1 MPGKT
6 FAGIILLALVFAF
19 QTASAAIWHV
29 SASVPQS
36 GDGTSWESA
45 FKKIQEGIDAAS
57 DEDTLLVAQG
67 TYVENIQFHGKNIIL
82 TSTNPL
88 NVAVVANTIIDGN
101 QSGSVITFAG
111 TEDET
116 CVLSGFTTRNGY
128 ADYGGGIRGNGTR
141 ATVRDNKING
151 NSASLSGGGLH
162 DCSGTIEDNVI
173 TGNGARWGGGLSG
186 CGGIVQNNIV
196 GPNRASDSGAGLY
209 SCNGTLRNN
218 TITGNSGFYRG
229 GGLSDCHGI
238 IRNNTIRANKAL
250 YGAGLAWCHGAIL
263 GNTISANGADFGGAL
278 YQCNG
283 TIQNNLIAGN
293 SAAYRDEGYGPDAT
307 IQNDIITEN
316 WVNLGGGLYG
326 CNGTIQNNTVVGN
339 SSGLLWC
346 LGAIRNC
353 IIWGNGE
360 GYLEGQVRE
369 CVPPSFSCI
378 QDWWGEGR
386 ENVREDPQ
394 FIDEKG
400 GDYDLKETSPCRDAG
415 VNYYWFA
422 WPQCDLDG
430 NCRLHGSRVDMG
442 CYEYGASPD
451 ADGDLLC
458 DTDETAAGTSPN
470 LDDTDGDALRDGLEV
485 LRGTSP
491 IEATAAGVIQVPADM
506 PAIQGALCVAM
517 GADEIVVAAGTYGE
531 NLEFP
536 GVDVTLR
543 SSDPDDPAVVFSAII
558 DGGAAGSVICFAG
571 AETEACVLSG
581 LTIRNGMAPSGGG
594 IRGKGTRATIRNNTI
609 VGNSVSDYGGGL
621 YDCQGAVQNNTISG
635 NSACWGGGLSLC
647 HGTIHGN
654 TISGNS
660 AGHNGGGLYL
670 CSGSVMN
677 NSVSGNSA
685 RWGGGLSHCAG
696 TIHDNT
702 ISGNSASD
710 AGAGLSE
717 CDGTIHDNTISENKG
732 YFGAGLA
739 HCAGRIQN
747 NTISRNRADGG
758 SVLHCCNGTIQ
769 NNTIAANSGCALYA
783 CPGTI
788 RNCIIWGNVASSGGQ
803 LQECS
808 APSFSCIE
816 GWTAGSDDNIA
827 EDPQFVDAE
836 KGDFRLL
843 PDSPCID
850 AGFNDP
856 DLPETDIVGMH
867 RIMFGGKSL
876 TVDMGAYEFYINDLA
891 PGPDPDERTLTWS
904 SLSDKTYSIF
914 YSEDLLTWHLAVA
927 IFPSSGN
934 ATTSWTDDGSQTGSR
949 PGLVPRRFYRTLE
962 NQ

>member
-6 FAGIILLALVFAF
+6 FAGIILSALVFAF
-19 QTASAAIWHV
+19 QTPSAARWYV

-36 GDGTSWESA
+36 GDGMSWESA
-45 FKKIQEGIDAAS
+45 FKKIQEGMDAAS
-57 DEDTLLVAQG
+57 NGDTVIVAQG
-67 TYVENIQFHGKNIIL
+67 TYVENIQFNGKNIVL
-82 TSTNPL
+82 TGTDPL
-88 NVAVVANTIIDGN
+88 DPAVVANTIIDGN
-101 QSGSVITFAG
+101 QSGSVVTFSG
-111 TEDET
+111 SETEA
-116 CVLSGFTTRNGY
+116 CVLSGFTTRNGV
-128 ADYGGGIRGNGTR
+128 AEYGGGIRGNGTR
-141 ATVRDNKING
+141 ATVRNN
-151 NSASLSGGGLH
+151 A
-162 DCSGTIEDNVI
+162 V
-173 TGNGARWGGGLSG
+173 TGNWG
-186 CGGIVQNNIV
+186 V
-196 GPNRASDSGAGLY
+196 
-209 SCNGTLRNN
+209 
-218 TITGNSGFYRG
+218 FRG
-229 GGLSDCHGI
+229 GGLSDCDGI

-250 YGAGLAWCHGAIL
+250 YGAGLAWCHGPIL
-263 GNTISANGADFGGAL
+263 SNTISANMADFGGAL
-278 YQCNG
+278 YECNG

-307 IQNDIITEN
+307 IQNNIIAAN

-326 CNGTIQNNTVVGN
+326 CKGTIQNNTVVGN
-339 SSGLLWC
+339 SSGLLRC

-353 IIWGNGE
+353 IIWENGE
-360 GYLEGQVRE
+360 GYPEGEVRE
-369 CVPPSFSCI
+369 CIPPSFSCI

-386 ENVREDPQ
+386 ENIREDPQ
-394 FIDEKG
+394 FIDKEG
-400 GDYDLKETSPCRDAG
+400 GDYHLKQTSPCRDAG

-517 GADEIVVAAGTYGE
+517 DADEIVVAAGTYGE

-536 GVDVTLR
+536 GVDVALR
-543 SSDPDDPAVVFSAII
+543 SSDPNDPAIVSSTII
-558 DGGAAGSVICFAG
+558 DGGAAGLVICFTG
-571 AETEACVLSG
+571 GETEACVLSG

-594 IRGKGTRATIRNNTI
+594 IRGNGTRATIRDNTI

-621 YDCQGAVQNNTISG
+621 YDCHGMIQNNRIRG
-635 NSACWGGGLSLC
+635 NCAGWGGGLSLC
-647 HGTIHGN
+647 HGTIHSN
-654 TISGNS
+654 TVSGNS

-670 CSGSVMN
+670 CSGTVQN

-685 RWGGGLSHCAG
+685 CWGGGLSHCAG

-710 AGAGLSE
+710 AGAGLSD
-717 CDGTIHDNTISENKG
+717 CDGTIQSNLISGNKASG
-732 YFGAGLA
+732 GGGGLYR
-739 HCAGRIQN
+739 CGGIIQN
-747 NTISRNRADGG
+747 NTMSRNQASLGG
-758 SVLHCCNGTIQ
+758 ALHWCNGSIR
-769 NNTIAANSGCALYA
+769 NNAIGGNSAGWASALYS
-783 CPGTI
+783 CGGTI

-816 GWTAGSDDNIA
+816 GWTGGSDDNIA

-836 KGDFRLL
+836 NGDFRLL
-843 PDSPCID
+843 LDSPCID

-856 DLPETDIVGMH
+856 ELPETDIVGMH
-867 RIMFGGKSL
+867 RIMFGGKSV
-876 TVDMGAYEFYINDLA
+876 TVDMGAYEFYINDLTR
-891 PGPDPDERTLTWS
+891 GPDPDQTTFTWS

-914 YSEDLLTWHLAVA
+914 YSSDLLSWHLAIA
-927 IFPSSGN
+927 TFPSSGN
-934 ATTSWTDDGSQTGSR
+934 TTTSWTDDGSLTGLPPS
-949 PGLVPRRFYRTLE
+949 LVPGRFYRILE